1 MDTLPLPLPQS
12 PEFARA
18 CTAMGLPVRVCKRA
32 RDSAVTLWWQVQ
44 SRRFGPLGRVDL
56 VSRGPVARD
65 ATEAGDW
72 LDGWR
77 RWHGSA
83 PLLLN
88 ATDLPAE
95 ALRAHGFWPLMTP
108 ATIALLPLADRC
120 TMRAAMHQKWRN
132 RLNRAET
139 HGLRILR
146 RPLDPAHWL
155 LSAEAEQARSRG
167 YRGLPPALSA
177 AFAAVNPSG
186 AWVFE
191 ARHAGAPVAAIL
203 ILRHGPMAT
212 WQIGVAR
219 TEGRRLSAMNLLLWE
234 AMGWLS
240 DEGHETLDLG
250 TLNTQDSPGLA
261 RFKLGTGAMAQR
273 QGGTWLHAGP
283 LAPLARRLPLRLAA

>member
-1 MDTLPLPLPQS
+1 MDALPLPLPQS

-65 ATEAGDW
+65 PAEAGDW

-77 RWHGSA
+77 RWHGKA

-88 ATDLPAE
+88 ATGLPPE

-108 ATIALLPLADRC
+108 ATVALVPLSDRA
-120 TMRAAMHQKWRN
+120 TMRAALQQKWRN
-132 RLNRAET
+132 RLNRAQGS
-139 HGLRILR
+139 GLKIRR
-146 RPLDPAHWL
+146 RPLDASHWL
-155 LSAEAEQARSRG
+155 LAAEAAQARARG

-177 AFAAVNPSG
+177 AFAAANPNG

-191 ARHAGAPVAAIL
+191 ARQHGAPVAALL

-212 WQIGVAR
+212 WQIGVSQP
-219 TEGRRLSAMNLLLWE
+219 EGRRLNAMNLLVWE
-234 AMGWLS
+234 AMGWLA
-240 DEGHETLDLG
+240 DAGHATLDLG
-250 TLNTQDSPGLA
+250 TLNTQDAPGLA
-261 RFKLGTGAMAQR
+261 HFKLGTGALAQR

-283 LAPLARRLPLRLAA
+283 LVPFARHLPLRLAA